1 MENKESILCPSSR
14 AQKGARLLGIR
25 QADGQVAI
33 LPQPLL
39 INDAFIEAASKHSPA
54 EQQFRFTNKC
64 VESGCRQW
72 TGSRCTVADS
82 VLSVMNE
89 LAVSNE
95 LPACAIRQQCRWFN
109 QNGADSCKVCSF
121 VITATT
127 SDDWQAMHDFLTA
140 E

>member
-1 MENKESILCPSSR
+1 MEKKESILCPSSR

-25 QADGQVAI
+25 QEDGQVAI

-39 INDAFIEAASKHSPA
+39 IDESFIEEASKRSPA

-64 VESGCRQW
+64 VESGCQQW
-72 TGSRCTVADS
+72 TGSRCGVADTI
-82 VLSVMNE
+82 VSVMNG
-89 LAVSNE
+89 LVVSNE

-109 QNGADSCKVCSF
+109 QNGAESCKVCSF